1 MLSLE
6 FKGLAPGHGK
16 AHTIHG
22 EIRANLSETGPNR
35 EVAVKLCALSIGIA
49 LLAGP
54 VVAVAG
60 DLEDAVQSLKD
71 ATAKKDVA
79 EVKKLAATI
88 HEMTCELVSAPAPAD
103 AEEKKIWAE
112 HVQYAKGVDVYVEGA
127 IYATAVQSPP
137 AVLIDLVNTL
147 EGLNPKSKF
156 LDEAYGPYLVALNK
170 TGAAAKIPA
179 VAEKALANFPEN
191 EDLLLLL
198 TENAANRNQNDRALS
213 FANRLV
219 ASLNKH
225 PKPEGA
231 AAADWERKR
240 TAGLTRG
247 YWTAGVLSAQKGMWV
262 AADKNL
268 RAALPLVQGT
278 PAMAGPALFYLGMA
292 NYELGKM
299 TLTKAKVLEAAKFS
313 EQAMA
318 IEGPYQDQA
327 RHNALV
333 MKNEAAKMR

>member
-1 MLSLE
+1 M
-6 FKGLAPGHGK
+6 
-16 AHTIHG
+16 
-22 EIRANLSETGPNR
+22 
-35 EVAVKLCALSIGIA
+35 
-49 LLAGP
+49 AGP
-54 VVAVAG
+54 IAAVAG
-60 DLEDAVQSLKD
+60 DLEDAVQSMKD

-88 HEMTCELVSAPAPAD
+88 HEMTCELIMAPAPAD
-103 AEEKKIWAE
+103 AEEKKVWE
-112 HVQYAKGVDVYVEGA
+112 ERVQYAKGVDVYVEGA

-147 EGLNPKSKF
+147 EQQNPKSKF
-156 LDEAYGPYLVALNK
+156 LDEAYGSYLVALNK

-179 VAEKALANFPEN
+179 VAEKALTNFPDN
-191 EDLLLLL
+191 EDLLMVL
-198 TENAANRNQNDRALS
+198 TENAANRNQNDRALNY
-213 FANRLV
+213 ANRLV
-219 ASLNKH
+219 AALSKH
-225 PKPEGA
+225 PKPEGIP
-231 AAADWERKR
+231 AADWERKR

-247 YWTAGVLSAQKGMWV
+247 YWTAGVLSAQKGQWM

-268 RAALPLVQGT
+268 RAALPLVQGNA
-278 PAMAGPALFYLGMA
+278 PMAGPALFYLGMA

-299 TLTKAKVLEAAKFS
+299 TLSKAKVLEAARFS

-318 IEGPYQDQA
+318 IESPYQDQA